1 MHPRNTEA
9 AERYRA
15 RQQRENDAPRLTDE
29 VPTLEGLRLSI
40 SFATG
45 DGSAQPSHARVV
57 VVQRAPALFWVP
69 CANKDCQ
76 HGGYEITHPV
86 LTALKQKKTTFTG
99 SAHCSGETAAGGR
112 CEGELQYEGVATY
125 R

>member
-15 RQQRENDAPRLTDE
+15 RQQRENDAQRLSE
-29 VPTLEGLRLSI
+29 AVPSLETLRLSI
-40 SFATG
+40 AFKNG

-57 VVQRAPALFWVP
+57 VVQRAPAIFWVP
-69 CANKDCQ
+69 CANKDCK
-76 HGGYEITHPV
+76 HGGYEITRPV
-86 LTALKQKKTTFTG
+86 LDALMARKTTFTG
-99 SAHCSGETAAGGR
+99 TAHCSGEQANGSR
-112 CEGELQYEGVATY
+112 CEGELQYEGTATY

>member
-9 AERYRA
+9 AERYRE
-15 RQQRENDAPRLTDE
+15 RQQRENDAPRLADE
-29 VPTLEGLRLSI
+29 VPGLDSLRLSI
-40 SFATG
+40 AFKSG

-69 CANKDCQ
+69 CANKDCK
-76 HGGYEITHPV
+76 HGGYEITRPV
-86 LTALKQKKTTFTG
+86 LDALKAHKTTFTG
-99 SAHCSGETAAGGR
+99 SAHCSGETANGDR
-112 CEGELQYEGVATY
+112 CNGELQYEGTATF